1 MLKPTI
7 GCEVHCELK
16 TETKLFCG
24 CKNEFGGDANTHCC
38 PVCSGFPG
46 TLPALNRKAVEFAV
60 KAGLA
65 LHCKISEFSKWDRKN
80 YFYPDLPKAWQTS
93 QYDLPLCTGGY
104 VEFELDGEKKRVRLN
119 RIHLEEDAGK
129 LVHDGGISRVDY
141 NRCGVPLIEIVTEP
155 DMHSAEEVVAFL
167 TELKSV
173 LKYTGVSDV
182 KMQEG
187 SLRCDVNL
195 SVSESENGEKLG
207 TRTETKNLNSFRSV
221 ARSIAFETRRQI
233 DLLESGGAV
242 EQETRRFDD
251 NKGIGYAMRSKEDA
265 HDYRYFPEPDL
276 LPVVMRAADIKR
288 IAITI
293 PELKDAR
300 IMRYTEKLGLPDYD
314 ARVLTEDKDVSDL
327 FDGVVKLGADAKKA
341 SNFIMSEVLRLA
353 KSQSSEDVELKVS
366 AEQLAEIL
374 KMSAADEL
382 NNLAAK
388 QLLSFVWGTNAAPRA
403 IAAEKGLLQSNDE
416 GEIKAVFD
424 KIVADNPKQ
433 AADFI
438 AGNDKLRGYFVGQIM
453 RASGGKANPKIINS
467 LLDKLK
473 N

>member
-93 QYDLPLCTGGY
+93 QYDLPLCIGGY

-233 DLLESGGAV
+233 DLLESGGVV

-288 IAITI
+288 IADTI

-300 IMRYTEKLGLPDYD
+300 IARYTEKLGLPDYD

-388 QLLSFVWGTNAAPRA
+388 QLLSFVWGTNVAPRA

-424 KIVADNPKQ
+424 RVVADNPKQ
-433 AADFI
+433 TADFI

>member
-93 QYDLPLCTGGY
+93 QYDLPLCIGGY
-104 VEFELDGEKKRVRLN
+104 VVFELDGEKKRVRLN

-233 DLLESGGAV
+233 DLLESGGVV

-276 LPVVMRAADIKR
+276 LPVVMSAADIKR
-288 IAITI
+288 IADTI

-300 IMRYTEKLGLPDYD
+300 IARYTEKLGLPDYD

-388 QLLSFVWGTNAAPRA
+388 QLLSFVWGTNVAPRA

-424 KIVADNPKQ
+424 RVVADNPKQ
-433 AADFI
+433 TADFI

>member
-46 TLPALNRKAVEFAV
+46 TLPAHNRKAVEFAV

-93 QYDLPLCTGGY
+93 QYDLPLCIGGY

-233 DLLESGGAV
+233 DLLESGGVV

-288 IAITI
+288 IADTI

-300 IMRYTEKLGLPDYD
+300 IARYTEKLGLPDYD

-388 QLLSFVWGTNAAPRA
+388 QLLSFVWGTNVAPRA

-424 KIVADNPKQ
+424 RVVADNPKQ
-433 AADFI
+433 TADFI